1 MLYQANIVLLLKLLI
16 LLLCIMVVLST
27 KIMKSKSGLRLSFSH
42 VNTKQIE
49 LMEGRH

>member
-16 LLLCIMVVLST
+16 LLCIMVVLST

>member
-16 LLLCIMVVLST
+16 LLCITVVLST